1 MNKQDIKSTI
11 KRHLK
16 KGKFNTITTSQFNI
30 KATAR
35 ALSQSWCYYTE
46 YKNNQLLAYNTITK
60 SLTLY
65 ISK

>member
-1 MNKQDIKSTI
+1 MDNKEIKSTI
-11 KRHLK
+11 KHNLK
-16 KGKFNTITTSQFNI
+16 KGKFNTIVTSQFNI

-65 ISK
+65 RCK

>member
-1 MNKQDIKSTI
+1 MEHNEIKKCI
-11 KRHLK
+11 KRYLK

-65 ISK
+65 IVK